1 MAVTDDDPE
10 IRLIAM
16 VASSLKAMQGL
27 HDMTIH
33 LHAGEI
39 EKAKASAATYDD
51 GLKEAISG
59 LEEFLKARRD
69 AQAR

>member
-1 MAVTDDDPE
+1 MNEDPE
-10 IRLIAM
+10 ILLVTM

-33 LHAGEI
+33 LHAGEF

-59 LEEFLKARRD
+59 LEEFLKARLD